1 MLLGGI
7 VHAEKNSE
15 LSAPSDVAASNW
27 LPLGDFFGIVI
38 VKAGKTT
45 KPNNRTT
52 SFVWLLHGQT
62 RRRVV

>member
-7 VHAEKNSE
+7 VQAEKNSE
-15 LSAPSDVAASNW
+15 LSAPPVATSNW

-45 KPNNRTT
+45 KPNNPHNQ
-52 SFVWLLHGQT
+52 LCLGIHGET

>member
-7 VHAEKNSE
+7 VQAENSE
-15 LSAPSDVAASNW
+15 LSAPPVATSNW